1 MTKPGRRRLLQLV
14 GSGVLA
20 GVVPGVGSAKKD
32 TYPKVSDLGMYEDH
46 PVEVF
51 AAGAQPHPNQNRI
64 AVVTAS
70 FGDGIQLYIADG
82 AETVNDV
89 PESIYRITDD
99 ANGGVF
105 EPRWKE
111 GNRIEYVKDFVRY
124 KLKIPPSYKKLD
136 HKTVTENVLE
146 ENGGDST

>member
-1 MTKPGRRRLLQLV
+1 
-14 GSGVLA
+14 
-20 GVVPGVGSAKKD
+20 
-32 TYPKVSDLGMYEDH
+32 MYEDH

-64 AVVTAS
+64 AVVTAA

-99 ANGGVF
+99 ANGEFSSHAGKKVTVL
-105 EPRWKE
+105 
-111 GNRIEYVKDFVRY
+111 NMY
-124 KLKIPPSYKKLD
+124 KISY
-136 HKTVTENVLE
+136 
-146 ENGGDST
+146 GIS

>member
-1 MTKPGRRRLLQLV
+1 
-14 GSGVLA
+14 
-20 GVVPGVGSAKKD
+20 
-32 TYPKVSDLGMYEDH
+32 MYEDH

-64 AVVTAS
+64 AVVTAA

-111 GNRIEYVKDFVRY
+111 GNRIEYV
-124 KLKIPPSYKKLD
+124 
-136 HKTVTENVLE
+136 
-146 ENGGDST
+146 